1 MVARDIRFA
10 PDPGLRNPIAGDR
23 LRPRRTSSAFLPER
37 SRVYH
42 TLILLPFTSIKP
54 NAPMLRLA
62 FLFAVFTALLA
73 MPATAQSPDVEP
85 LPHYPEHALE
95 TVVVENDTLAYLDTG
110 GDGPPLVLVHG
121 LGSNLSLWSAHI
133 EPLAETHR
141 VLALDLPG
149 FGVSSKHNVSG
160 RMTDFAASVRGFV
173 EALDL
178 APVTY
183 VGVSMGGQIGLTLA
197 LEATDTIERLVL
209 VSPAGIETF
218 TDGQAEALRQTMTPQ
233 AIARADSSAIRQNTA
248 ANFADWS
255 DDYAWL
261 VEQRHALSE
270 RDDFMAYARANAAS
284 VAGMVDEPVYNR
296 LGDVEQPTLVLYG
309 TGDKLI
315 PNPYLNPQWDT
326 EAIARRAEEA
336 LPNADVH
343 LVDNAGHLLMIEQPE
358 VFREHVRAFLE
369 MQE

>member
-1 MVARDIRFA
+1 M
-10 PDPGLRNPIAGDR
+10 
-23 LRPRRTSSAFLPER
+23 PRAAAL
-37 SRVYH
+37 VL
-42 TLILLPFTSIKP
+42 TLAIC
-54 NAPMLRLA
+54 
-62 FLFAVFTALLA
+62 LFA
-73 MPATAQSPDVEP
+73 MPAPAQSPEVEP

-95 TVVVENDTLAYLDTG
+95 TVVVDNDTLAYLDTG

-121 LGSNLSLWSAHI
+121 LGSNLSLWRNHI
-133 EPLAETHR
+133 EPLSAEHR

-149 FGVSSKHNVSG
+149 FGVSSKHDVSG
-160 RMTDFAASVRGFV
+160 RMTDFADAVRGFV
-173 EALDL
+173 DAMDL
-178 APVTY
+178 APITY

-197 LEATDTIERLVL
+197 LERPEMVERLVL

-218 TDGQAEALRQTMTPQ
+218 TDEQAEALRQTMTPQ
-233 AIARADSSAIRQNTA
+233 AIASADSSAIQQNTV
-248 ANFADWS
+248 ANFANWS

-261 VEQRHALSE
+261 IEQRHALSD
-270 RDDFMAYARANAAS
+270 RNDFMAYARANAAA

-309 TGDKLI
+309 SGDKLI

-326 EAIARRAEEA
+326 QAIAQRAEEA

-358 VFREHVRAFLE
+358 AFRERLRAFLE
-369 MQE
+369 VQE